1 MIRQPNEFSSE
12 TRTNMRDGNGEIL
25 ITHLLKTEQDLKS
38 SARMFA
44 KLTIEKGCSI
54 GYHEHINEEEIF
66 YILKGTALL
75 NDNGYEKILQ
85 AGDIAVTS
93 NAGHSIAN
101 AADETLEVLAVILK
115 F

>member
-1 MIRQPNEFSSE
+1 MIKSQQEFQSE
-12 TRTNMRDGNGEIL
+12 IRKNMRDGNGEIA
-25 ITHLLKTEQDLKS
+25 ITHLLNTAEDLKAP
-38 SARMFA
+38 ARLFA

-66 YILKGTALL
+66 YILQGTAKL
-75 NDNGYEKILQ
+75 NDNGTDKILN

-93 NAGHSIAN
+93 NAGHAIEN
-101 AADETLEVLAVILK
+101 IGDETLEVLAVILK